1 MKIKM
6 EILNFAL
13 NRKVDPIVDIGNAAT
28 MIIIKKFRDIILN
41 VKGKSVDGMRT
52 KRVVLRVQN
61 GFDELVEAMNVLA
74 RIEFLVDEV
83 KCGNMAP

>member
-13 NRKVDPIVDIGNAAT
+13 NRKVDPIVDIGNAAA
-28 MIIIKKFRDIILN
+28 MIIIKKFRDIVLN
-41 VKGKSVDGMRT
+41 VEEKSVDGMRT
-52 KRVVLRVQN
+52 KRVFSRVQN
-61 GFDELVEAMNVLA
+61 GFDELVKVMNVLA

-83 KCGNMAP
+83 KCGNMTP